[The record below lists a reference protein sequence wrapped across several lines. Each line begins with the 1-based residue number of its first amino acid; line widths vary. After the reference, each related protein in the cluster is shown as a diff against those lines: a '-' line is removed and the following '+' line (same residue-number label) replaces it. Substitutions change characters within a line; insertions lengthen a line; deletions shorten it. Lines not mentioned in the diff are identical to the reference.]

1 MKAPLSPTRKR
12 IAILI
17 VVVGSVLIGER
28 VMSLAMA
35 EDDEVVAAAVRPSA
49 RPTRSDAGGSGNSG
63 NPNIAD
69 KTELRLRTERLDAR
83 EQALA
88 AAAARARA
96 PQPKANLNPNPNPF
110 DSVSWRP
117 PAPPAPPA
125 PPPPKPKAPPFP
137 YTYVGGMFDA
147 DVRTAFFEKSDR
159 VVALKAGDTVD
170 GVFRVDQM
178 TDKQMQLTYLPLE
191 QRVTVPLGG
200 PP

>member
-12 IAILI
+12 IVILI
-17 VVVGSVLIGER
+17 VVVGSVMIGER

-35 EDDEVVAAAVRPSA
+35 EEDGVVAASVRPSV
-49 RPTRSDAGGSGNSG
+49 RPSRSDAGGSGNAG

-69 KTELRLRTERLDAR
+69 KTDLHLRTERLDAR
-83 EQALA
+83 QQALA
-88 AAAARARA
+88 ATEARARA
-96 PQPKANLNPNPNPF
+96 PQPKASLF
-110 DSVSWRP
+110 DSVSWR
-117 PAPPAPPA
+117 PPA

-178 TDKQMQLTYLPLE
+178 TDEQMQLTYLPLE
-191 QRVTVPLGG
+191 QRLTVPLGG